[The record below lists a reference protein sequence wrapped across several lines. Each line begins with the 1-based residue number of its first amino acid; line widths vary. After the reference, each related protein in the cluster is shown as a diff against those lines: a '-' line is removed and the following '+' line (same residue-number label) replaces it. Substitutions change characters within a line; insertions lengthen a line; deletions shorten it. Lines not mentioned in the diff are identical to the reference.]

1 MVPIITT
8 MKAMAMR
15 RFNFT
20 IKGFLRV
27 AFRVESAIHAGA
39 LVAISFAKSAL
50 VAAVL
55 LIALFLFNA
64 NPAVVQF
71 SDFLRFIQAPAFGL
85 YTFFIVLFLRMP
97 WHPVSSLVANS
108 KPIHASGNSSA
119 NNSKVAD
126 DTDSKG

>member
-1 MVPIITT
+1 
-8 MKAMAMR
+8 MR

-55 LIALFLFNA
+55 LIGLFLFNA

-71 SDFLRFIQAPAFGL
+71 SDFLRFIQTPAFGL

>member
-1 MVPIITT
+1 
-8 MKAMAMR
+8 MR

-85 YTFFIVLFLRMP
+85 YTFFIVHFSP
-97 WHPVSSLVANS
+97 
-108 KPIHASGNSSA
+108 HALASRLILGCKLETNPCFRQFQC
-119 NNSKVAD
+119 K
-126 DTDSKG
+126 

>member
-39 LVAISFAKSAL
+39 LVAISLAKTAL
-50 VAAVL
+50 VAAL
-55 LIALFLFNA
+55 LLVALFLFNA

-71 SDFLRFIQAPAFGL
+71 SDFLRFIQTPAFGL
-85 YTFFIVLFLRMP
+85 YTFFVVLFLRMP
-97 WHPVSSLVANS
+97 WHPVSSLAAIS
-108 KPIHASGNSSA
+108 KPIPASDNSSA
-119 NNSKVAD
+119 INSQAG